1 MNSAQEAKQELQAAI
16 RYCENAISAAN
27 STIESLD
34 FRQELAKQQ
43 AMSKQ
48 KSTGREDALE
58 REVSRLKDINKERQ
72 AMIDQAK
79 EDRAALTK
87 QVEELTQANMN
98 VVCDNDDLK
107 DKVQELESKVQGQY
121 DDIVLLQRDVE
132 FYTKEYNSLLKEKQ
146 ASSGPC
152 GCQAYRD
159 LEEKVATMPLIPR
172 DVAIAIFR
180 EGIKQGV
187 SDACDA
193 LSDEY
198 VQVDETETFGDF
210 EVSFQRDIKLGDD
223 LDLDWIRDKVG
234 SYETKSVEAN
244 LKGLLE
250 NLNFKNRIDGID
262 KV

>member
-1 MNSAQEAKQELQAAI
+1 
-16 RYCENAISAAN
+16 
-27 STIESLD
+27 
-34 FRQELAKQQ
+34 
-43 AMSKQ
+43 
-48 KSTGREDALE
+48 
-58 REVSRLKDINKERQ
+58 
-72 AMIDQAK
+72 MIDEAK
-79 EDRAALTK
+79 EDKAALTK
-87 QVEELTQANMN
+87 QVEELKNEVSKLEQSEQDLTQANMGL
-98 VVCDNDDLK
+98 VCDNDDLK
-107 DKVQELESKVQGQY
+107 DELSKLREDKERLTALEVQLRDKIRELKDGKE
-121 DDIVLLQRDVE
+121 IV
-132 FYTKEYNSLLKEKQ
+132 SI
-146 ASSGPC
+146 
-152 GCQAYRD
+152 
-159 LEEKVATMPLIPR
+159 IPR

-234 SYETKSVEAN
+234 SYEAMSVEAN
-244 LKGLLE
+244 LQGLLE